1 MAGDCIREADHHLSK
16 QDTIT
21 FLERYWLRVIVNM
34 TQFRYLQS
42 HFIHTFA
49 MVTFLSELSPLL
61 SPAKYGVVEKK
72 IIEDTLF
79 ISAKIVSELLP
90 DNFWALFILGR
101 VFDGKIPFYYGE
113 CVIVLTKCSVW
124 MRSLHKTTTGTKTG
138 FHLSTGFPSVRI
150 AVAKK
155 FAEYRGF
162 QKVVQALRMG
172 DGLWCGCDVL
182 QCILGISNGYDVR
195 LVASAAFVDIDDL

>member
-34 TQFRYLQS
+34 TQFRYFQP

-49 MVTFLSELSPLL
+49 MVTFLSELSPLR

-72 IIEDTLF
+72 IIEDTLL

-113 CVIVLTKCSVW
+113 CVIALTKCC
-124 MRSLHKTTTGTKTG
+124 
-138 FHLSTGFPSVRI
+138 
-150 AVAKK
+150 A
-155 FAEYRGF
+155 
-162 QKVVQALRMG
+162 
-172 DGLWCGCDVL
+172 
-182 QCILGISNGYDVR
+182 
-195 LVASAAFVDIDDL
+195 